1 MEIKASDV
9 KILREKTGAGMMDC
23 RNALVKSEGDFA
35 KAEKLLRE
43 EGISVAEKRIGRATN
58 EGKIFS
64 KIDGAKG
71 VMLELDCETDFVA
84 RNQDF
89 IDTGAKLVEMVF
101 ADKLREPNAA
111 MQTLVTEIISKIKEN
126 IILKRFTV
134 VEAGAGE
141 ILVNYIHSDKLGVIV
156 KVRADKAEALADQRV
171 RDFAFDVALHVAAF
185 NPKYLDRSKIDAG
198 FIKEQEEI
206 FTKQAEGLNKPANV
220 LQGIIKGKVNKYLAD
235 ICLMDQGF
243 VKDEK
248 VKVAA
253 AVAEISKLVG
263 ATVTVAE
270 YLYYKVGE

>member
-43 EGISVAEKRIGRATN
+43 EGISVAEKRVGRATN

-89 IDTGAKLVEMVF
+89 INTGAKLVEMVF

-220 LQGIIKGKVNKYLAD
+220 LQGIIKGKVNKYLSD

-248 VKVAA
+248 VTVAK
-253 AVAEISKLVG
+253 AVTDISKLVG

>member
-9 KILREKTGAGMMDC
+9 KVLREKTGAGMMDC

-35 KAEKLLRE
+35 KAEKILRE
-43 EGISVAEKRIGRATN
+43 EGIAVAEKRVGRATN

-64 KIDGAKG
+64 RIEGGKG

-89 IDTGAKLVEMVF
+89 IDAGAKLVDMVF
-101 ADKLREPNAA
+101 AKKLRETNAD
-111 MQTLVTEIISKIKEN
+111 MQTVVTELISKIKEN

-134 VEAGAGE
+134 IEAGAGE
-141 ILVNYIHSDKLGVIV
+141 ILVNYIHSDKLGVMV
-156 KVRADKAEALADQRV
+156 KVKADKAEILADQRV

-206 FTKQAEGLNKPANV
+206 FTKQTEALNKPANV
-220 LQGIIKGKVNKYLAD
+220 IQGIIKGKVNKYLSD
-235 ICLMDQGF
+235 ICLLDQGF

-248 VKVAA
+248 VTVAK
-253 AVAEISKLVG
+253 AVSELSKLVG
-263 ATVTVAE
+263 ASVSVAE